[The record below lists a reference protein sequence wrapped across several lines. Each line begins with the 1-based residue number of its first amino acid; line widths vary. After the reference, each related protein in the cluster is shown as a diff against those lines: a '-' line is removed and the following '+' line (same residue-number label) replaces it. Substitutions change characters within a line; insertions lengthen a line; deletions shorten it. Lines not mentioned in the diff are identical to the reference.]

1 MSAMPP
7 VLVEHAGRLATVTL
21 NRPGAFNAF
30 DWDTLDALATK
41 LGELAADDA
50 VRGVVI
56 TGAGRAFC
64 AGGDLKQ
71 LLAFPEGT
79 QAGFHRLAGR
89 FHASIT
95 EMRRMPKPVVAAVN
109 GVAAGGGF
117 SFALAADF
125 RVMAR
130 SATLKCAYLSA
141 GLTLDG
147 GGTWTLPRLVG
158 QARALEI
165 AALDAPIAAEQA
177 LAWGL
182 ATEVVDDGQALA
194 AAQALATRLAE
205 TRSMHSFGVTKRLL
219 LASEYN
225 PLETQL
231 EWERAGIAACGAH
244 PDGAEGMTAF
254 AEKRSPTFHG

>member
-1 MSAMPP
+1 MPP
-7 VLVEHAGRLATVTL
+7 VLVERAERLATVTL

-30 DWDTLDALATK
+30 DGETLDALAAA
-41 LGELAADDA
+41 LGELATDAA
-50 VRGVVI
+50 VRGVVV

-71 LLAFPEGT
+71 LLGFPEGSA
-79 QAGFHRLAGR
+79 AGFHRLAGR
-89 FHASIT
+89 FHAAIT

-158 QARALEI
+158 HARALEI
-165 AALDAPIAAEQA
+165 ATLDAPIPADRA

-194 AAQALATRLAE
+194 AARALAGRIAD
-205 TRSMHSFGVTKRLL
+205 TRSMHAFGVTKRLL
-219 LASEYN
+219 LASEGN

-231 EWERAGIAACGAH
+231 ELERAGIAACGAH
-244 PDGAEGMTAF
+244 PDGAEGMAAF
-254 AEKRSPTFHG
+254 AEKRSPDFRA